1 MAQRFDA
8 LITAIEKAVMLAAYL
23 TIILVVGLETI
34 RRMLTGEQASWGPEV
49 AMGAF
54 VWLSWFAMA
63 SGVRHGTHLSFTTF
77 RERMP
82 PWGRQAMEVFDC
94 LLWFVLGAVVI
105 HVSWD
110 VVMLNERFNQK
121 IFGTEV
127 PMAAISIA
135 VPLGWGFTML
145 RVAQQLVRVLR
156 GGTGPRLEGGGV
168 RWARLWSCGQ

>member
-1 MAQRFDA
+1 MARRFDA
-8 LITAIEKAVMLAAYL
+8 VVSWIEKAVMLLAYL

-34 RRMLTGEQASWGPEV
+34 RRMITGEQAAWGPEV

-63 SGVRHGTHLSFTTF
+63 SGVRTGAHLSFTTV
-77 RERMP
+77 RSRMP
-82 PWGRQAMEVFDC
+82 PRVRQGMEVFDC

-105 HVSWD
+105 VASWD
-110 VVMLNERFNQK
+110 VVLLNERFNIK
-121 IFGTEV
+121 IFGTGI

-145 RVAQQLVRVLR
+145 RVGQQLVRVLQ
-156 GGTGPRLEGGGV
+156 GQTGPHLAAEEIR
-168 RWARLWSCGQ
+168 

>member
-1 MAQRFDA
+1 MGRRLDD
-8 LITAIEKAVMLAAYL
+8 LITAIERAVMLAAYI

-34 RRMLTGEQASWGPEV
+34 RRMLTGVQASWGPEV

-63 SGVRHGTHLSFTTF
+63 SGVRTGAHLSFTTL

-82 PWGRQAMEVFDC
+82 PRLRQAMEVFDC
-94 LLWFVLGAVVI
+94 LLWFVLGLVVI
-105 HVSWD
+105 AVSWD
-110 VVMLNERFNQK
+110 VVELNERFNQK
-121 IFGTEV
+121 IFGTDI

-135 VPLGWGFTML
+135 VPLGWGFTMI

-156 GGTGPRLEGGGV
+156 GETGPHIAVEEIR
-168 RWARLWSCGQ
+168 